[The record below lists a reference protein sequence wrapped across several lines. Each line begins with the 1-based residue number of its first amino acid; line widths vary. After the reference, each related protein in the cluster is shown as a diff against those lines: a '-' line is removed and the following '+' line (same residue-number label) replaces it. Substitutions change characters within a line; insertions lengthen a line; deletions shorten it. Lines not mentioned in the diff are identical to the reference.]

1 MSAVVTRRDTGET
14 LALDGVTSVRTDASW
29 LLTEYP
35 VGDAISDHSQRRPL
49 RYALD
54 VLLTET
60 PPDGEEADPQ
70 RVQDAIDW
78 LSASAGQLLDVEVA
92 TDREPIRSVML
103 EGLPRQYA
111 TLRSV
116 ALTLALREVQI
127 VRTQSTTLPG
137 IPATPRPSAA
147 SGRAQEADDGEQAPT
162 EASASDGSTAR
173 GIADALGAFSRS
185 LSGG

>member
-1 MSAVVTRRDTGET
+1 VSAVVTRRDTGET

-127 VRTQSTTLPG
+127 VQTQSTTLPG
-137 IPATPRPSAA
+137 IPRTPRPSAA
-147 SGRAQEADDGEQAPT
+147 SGRAQQADDGEQAPKA
-162 EASASDGSTAR
+162 ASADDTAASRRQAGSVAAR
-173 GIADALGAFSRS
+173 FIFGIE
-185 LSGG
+185 

>member
-14 LALDGVTSVRTDASW
+14 LTLDGVTSVRTDASW

-127 VRTQSTTLPG
+127 VQTQSTTLPG
-137 IPATPRPSAA
+137 IPRTPRPSAA
-147 SGRAQEADDGEQAPT
+147 SGRAQEADDGEQAPVV
-162 EASASDGSTAR
+162 ASER
-173 GIADALGAFSRS
+173 DATLSRDLVDLGGRLAFP
-185 LSGG
+185 GGL